1 LASVVITVAKRDG
14 SAMLSHHRNRLRQNK
29 IAREGGYR
37 EALLPNRLSGQPDP
51 RDVLEFI
58 NYRVNASRR
67 DHLEIEAIAFS
78 ALQGITE
85 ARSAGPLEAEGRQR
99 NMGLLAELEQL
110 QPGIQIERHT
120 RGGNLVEGGAP
131 AVGVGKLDKPP
142 HQFWPLLP
150 RADRIA
156 ESRPGSPALCVHQEG
171 IARIRKKK
179 TLVTHPCEQPLGTR
193 LFYCDAPRLFEV
205 ATRRG
210 CDAAGSR
217 TQQLKEA

>member
-1 LASVVITVAKRDG
+1 
-14 SAMLSHHRNRLRQNK
+14 MLPHQSDRLRQNK
-29 IAREGGYR
+29 IAGKGGYR
-37 EALLPNRLSGQPDP
+37 EALLPNRLSGQPDL
-51 RDVLEFI
+51 RDVLDFI
-58 NYRVNASRR
+58 DHGADASRR
-67 DHLEIEAIAFS
+67 DHLEIKAVALT

-85 ARSAGPLEAEGRQR
+85 ACSAGPLEAEGRQR

-110 QPGIQIERHT
+110 QSSIEIERHT

-156 ESRPGSPALCVHQEG
+156 ESRPGSPALCEHQEG

-179 TLVTHPCEQPLGTR
+179 TLVTHQCQQPLGTR
-193 LFYCDAPRLFEV
+193 LFHRDAPGMFEV
-205 ATRRG
+205 GNGRG
-210 CDAAGSR
+210 RDAAGSR
-217 TQQLKEA
+217 TEQLKEA